1 LKASRKLI
9 FQYLTPLL
17 FALALGATGA
27 DEVETRARRI
37 EKNLIAPCCWNQPVA
52 QHYSAAAAQ
61 IKQEVRQML
70 AQGKSEREILD
81 HYVSLY
87 GERILASPRAEGFN
101 LLVWV
106 LPWVSLGLGAVLLV
120 VFLRKWRQRS
130 PVLRQA
136 PAGGIIETKY
146 SARMERELRDLE

>member
-1 LKASRKLI
+1 VSKVLHRCEVILKASRKLI

-27 DEVETRARRI
+27 DEVG
-37 EKNLIAPCCWNQPVA
+37 
-52 QHYSAAAAQ
+52 
-61 IKQEVRQML
+61 QML